1 MLIRL
6 DEAGFNSRPETLRR
20 AQTFTLERLVT
31 IHSTSCDLRWA
42 LAELAVRSIAAM
54 LELGRKRLAF
64 WCRRLAQRAR
74 LASHSPLLTPWWQ
87 QGAGSIR
94 TIN

>member
-20 AQTFTLERLVT
+20 AQTFTLEHLVT
-31 IHSTSCDLRWA
+31 IHRISGDLRWA
-42 LAELAVRSIAAM
+42 LAVLAVRSIAAM
-54 LELGRKRLAF
+54 LELGRKRLVF

>member
-1 MLIRL
+1 
-6 DEAGFNSRPETLRR
+6 
-20 AQTFTLERLVT
+20 
-31 IHSTSCDLRWA
+31 
-42 LAELAVRSIAAM
+42 M

-74 LASHSPLLTPWWQ
+74 LASHSPLLTPRWQ

-94 TIN
+94 TIH

>member
-6 DEAGFNSRPETLRR
+6 DEAGFVSRPETLRR

-31 IHSTSCDLRWA
+31 IHCISGDLRWA
-42 LAELAVRSIAAM
+42 LAELAVRSIAVV
-54 LELGRKRLAF
+54 LELGRKRLVF

>member
-6 DEAGFNSRPETLRR
+6 DEAGFNSRLGTLRR
-20 AQTFTLERLVT
+20 AQTFTLEHLVT

-54 LELGRKRLAF
+54 LELGRKRLVP
-64 WCRRLAQRAR
+64 
-74 LASHSPLLTPWWQ
+74 ASCPKGPSGKPFSPADTTVA
-87 QGAGSIR
+87 AGGG
-94 TIN
+94 

>member
-1 MLIRL
+1 MLICL

-20 AQTFTLERLVT
+20 AQTFTLEHLVI
-31 IHSTSCDLRWA
+31 IHCTSCDLRWA

-64 WCRRLAQRAR
+64 WCRRLPPKGP
-74 LASHSPLLTPWWQ
+74 SGKPFTPADTMVA
-87 QGAGSIR
+87 AGGR
-94 TIN
+94 